1 MSLPIILEEI
11 ETGVE
16 EGCNPSPWA
25 PCNFPEK
32 KNYRK
37 EYTIKRTY
45 NSSDSCNPDEDVKK

>member
-1 MSLPIILEEI
+1 MSNPIILEEI

-16 EGCNPSPWA
+16 EGCNHSPWA
-25 PCNFPEK
+25 PCSFPEQ

-45 NSSDSCNPDEDVKK
+45 ASSAACNPDEDV